1 MIFTVLCFVFMKH
14 TQFISTVLDLKY
26 FAVLKKSENI
36 LFEFYY
42 NVGFHQFQKMVLIVP
57 LPFLLCHKRRIV
69 VTRSLLSI
77 YSL

>member
-1 MIFTVLCFVFMKH
+1 MFLRVYIEVVMIFAVLCFVFMKH

-42 NVGFHQFQKMVLIVP
+42 NVGFHQFQKNGTHSTIT
-57 LPFLLCHKRRIV
+57 F
-69 VTRSLLSI
+69 SI
-77 YSL
+77 MP